1 MVRRSM
7 KGWDSC
13 MLRLKQSFLLDKSEW
28 GWSPSEMRSQ
38 GNDADDPKAQIKKF
52 RVHVFF
58 YVPAP
63 LYTSKEMP
71 VFTARAPALD
81 TMSEAAMKSFLV
93 SPYPLPLQYISLD
106 RIFLRQVCPPKMTW
120 GLSNYIWYSKPV
132 RVRLCLLCNTRVIC
146 KVILS

>member
-1 MVRRSM
+1 
-7 KGWDSC
+7 
-13 MLRLKQSFLLDKSEW
+13 
-28 GWSPSEMRSQ
+28 MRSQ

-71 VFTARAPALD
+71 VFTARAPALG

-106 RIFLRQVCPPKMTW
+106 RIFLRQVCPPKMT
-120 GLSNYIWYSKPV
+120 
-132 RVRLCLLCNTRVIC
+132 
-146 KVILS
+146 